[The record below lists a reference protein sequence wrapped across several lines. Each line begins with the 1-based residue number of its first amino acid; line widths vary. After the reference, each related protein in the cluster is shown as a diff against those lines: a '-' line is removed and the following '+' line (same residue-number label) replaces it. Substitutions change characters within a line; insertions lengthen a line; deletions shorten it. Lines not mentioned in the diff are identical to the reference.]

1 MHPPVLLSR
10 LLGLLALV
18 VASGGAFAQYKWVA
32 PDGSVNYGDRP
43 PTAEVNSVK
52 LGAAAAAPSAN
63 AALPF
68 ALRAAADKYPVSLY
82 VALDCKPCEHARAHL
97 TKRGVPFSEIAVRN
111 DQDAADMVKAG
122 FGEASFPGLLVGR
135 QKQVGFEAGAY
146 DTVLDS
152 AGYPK
157 VSMLPPGYKH
167 DAGKAIPSKADKL
180 TGREALA
187 DAKGVGGKTA
197 KSGETGVDSDGTRN
211 TSRRGNA
218 PAKSLEPAAPAS
230 PAPAPGSP
238 LGFRF

>member
-68 ALRAAADKYPVSLY
+68 ALRAAADKYPVTLY
-82 VALDCKPCEHARAHL
+82 VALDCKPCEQARALL
-97 TKRGVPFSEIAVRN
+97 TKRGIPFNEIAVRN
-111 DQDAADMVKAG
+111 DKDAADMVKAG
-122 FGEASFPGLLVGR
+122 FSEASFPGLLVGR
-135 QKQVGFEAGAY
+135 QKQVGFEAGAF

-157 VSMLPPGYKH
+157 VSMLPPGYKQ
-167 DAGKAIPSKADKL
+167 DAANIAAGKSDKSII
-180 TGREALA
+180 RDSLA
-187 DAKGVGGKTA
+187 NAKGAAGKSGKT
-197 KSGETGVDSDGTRN
+197 GDTGTDRDTTPS

-218 PAKSLEPAAPAS
+218 PAKSVEPAAPAS
-230 PAPAPGSP
+230 PPPAPGSP